1 MPIQLLGK
9 RSQQVKVFF
18 GLVAFKENAVHVLP
32 LYKVSKSP
40 KYRIRFSNHLG

>member
-1 MPIQLLGK
+1 MPIQSQGTH
-9 RSQQVKVFF
+9 SQQVKVFF
-18 GLVAFKENAVHVLP
+18 GLVAFKAAVHVLL